1 MRVLRPSLV
10 SFAALLVACGGG
22 GGGNGG
28 VVNPPP
34 AKTLDHITVSPT
46 TLPLAAGQ
54 SQTITAQ
61 GLAADG
67 SAINGTTFSYNS
79 SDETK
84 ATVTAAGR
92 VLGVAAG
99 TATITVT
106 GTAAGINRSATVA
119 VTVTGN
125 LPNAVTVVAGAATN
139 DFTPRDVAIA
149 RGGTVTWSFPGILHN
164 VEFQGG
170 GAPANIPNS
179 GNNASVART
188 FANAGN
194 FQYLCSLH
202 SGMSGSVLVP

>member
-1 MRVLRPSLV
+1 MRVLRPTLV
-10 SFAALLVACGGG
+10 SLAALLVACG

-34 AKTLDHITVSPT
+34 GAKTLDRITVSPT
-46 TLPLAAGQ
+46 TLPLTAGQ

-67 SAINGTTFSYNS
+67 STINGTTFAFTS

-99 TATITVT
+99 PATITVT
-106 GTAAGINRSATVA
+106 GTAAGVNRSATVA
-119 VTVTGN
+119 VTVTGT

-170 GAPANIPNS
+170 GAPANIPSS
-179 GNNASVART
+179 GNNVSVART
-188 FANAGN
+188 FSNAGN